1 MYDSGKLNTDTDSFI
16 FWYASVIWSELVST
30 FGHIVFTSYATETR
44 IGSMILMLSIQNE
57 K

>member
-44 IGSMILMLSIQNE
+44 IGSMILILSIQNE